1 MVKKTVDK
9 EISEN
14 LEVEVPEKKKRVLSE
29 KQLEA
34 LAEGRKRGVEKLKQK
49 GAITKEKQ
57 EEIKQI
63 KQIKVEEK
71 IDEIEDLRKINSLHD
86 IRKKVDDMYGKI
98 NILETVNNKFDN
110 FLKEKQERRKMKDDN
125 TIKKTVEERLP
136 QTVSDM
142 YVSLKIKN
150 ELSKSSSVWD
160 RL

>member
-125 TIKKTVEERLP
+125 TIKKTIEERLP